1 MTQFV
6 SSTFQSNFLFGS
18 QSLQSVRFL
27 NRNARRPKRVL
38 FFNYCMYNFVFYRV
52 NFTMYR
58 YRQITVKDLSVMLED
73 GRREVN

>member
-38 FFNYCMYNFVFYRV
+38 FFNYCMYKFVFYRV
-52 NFTMYR
+52 NLTM